1 MKSCIF
7 YTLYIHVF
15 PRILISDSAYCL

>member
-1 MKSCIF
+1 MNSCVF
-7 YTLYIHVF
+7 HTLCIHVF